1 MKKLE
6 CKCSCHGK
14 IEENPVMILNS
25 IARLFDARARSSGV
39 FPDSLPHS
47 SRRLMRILSKCEG
60 VSMIDLVEYTHL
72 SKPTVSL
79 GIKKMEEMGLVS
91 RESDPDDARI
101 SKIYLT
107 EKGKTLERQ
116 NFENLQS
123 IDRYVRR
130 GLSDE
135 EIKTATEILLK
146 MRKNL
151 LCEEETE

>member
-1 MKKLE
+1 
-6 CKCSCHGK
+6 
-14 IEENPVMILNS
+14 
-25 IARLFDARARSSGV
+25 
-39 FPDSLPHS
+39 
-47 SRRLMRILSKCEG
+47 
-60 VSMIDLVEYTHL
+60 MIDLVEYTHL

-123 IDRYVRR
+123 IDRYVMR

>member
-1 MKKLE
+1 MKKME
-6 CKCSCHGK
+6 CRSCICNS

-25 IARLFDARARSSGV
+25 IARLFDVRARGSGV

-47 SRRLMRILSKCEG
+47 SRRLMRILSECEG
-60 VSMIDLVEYTHL
+60 ISMIDLVKYTHL

-79 GIKKMEEMGLVS
+79 DLKKMEEFGLVIK
-91 RESDPDDARI
+91 ENDPNDARI

-107 EKGKTLERQ
+107 EKGKVLERQ

-123 IDRYVRR
+123 IDRYVMR

-135 EIKTATEILLK
+135 EIKTVTEILLK

-151 LCEEETE
+151 LCEDETE